1 MATEKTIDQ
10 KALLEEFERESRTR
24 NFVNPIF
31 TKILKWTA
39 LLVTFYHLAY
49 ASGYIRPETLRHRS
63 IHVGMILLMTFAIY
77 PAFKRSSRKV
87 IAWYDY
93 ILMILSVIIPVYM

>member
-1 MATEKTIDQ
+1 MEKSVAQ
-10 KALLEEFERESRTR
+10 QMLLEEFERESRIR

-31 TKILKWTA
+31 TKILKLTT

-63 IHVGMILLMTFAIY
+63 VLVA
-77 PAFKRSSRKV
+77 
-87 IAWYDY
+87 
-93 ILMILSVIIPVYM
+93 